1 MDIDK
6 TNPVLYPIQSPLLR
20 MVYLRP
26 SSRARQEER
35 TCMLYHYT
43 DFAAFDGIIR
53 CAELRLNN
61 ILNMND
67 ASEMTLF
74 MNGICKAVINKLR
87 PECDSDKLLEAR
99 NFFIK
104 EMEQEFNY
112 SAYAACFSRYR
123 DDASQW
129 ERYGHLGQGVC
140 ISFHEALMKK
150 MVGGVVS
157 LQEVYYQ
164 EDMRGHHLV
173 DDFYRVIK
181 DTESL
186 SMEIPKLRS
195 LMSDAW
201 VESAAFKH
209 PSFANEKE
217 FRLVVSP
224 FVSNDFA
231 VEPKYHV
238 AKGRIKK
245 YYPLDLNRMCGKLG
259 MHLSDLVGEIIIGP
273 TSSQS
278 LPVLQDYLT
287 DCGLNILKDK
297 ISMSDC
303 PLRKPTS

>member
-1 MDIDK
+1 
-6 TNPVLYPIQSPLLR
+6 
-20 MVYLRP
+20 
-26 SSRARQEER
+26 
-35 TCMLYHYT
+35 MLYHYT
-43 DFAAFDGIIR
+43 DFTAFDGIIR
-53 CAELRLNN
+53 CGELRLNN

-74 MNGICKAVINKLR
+74 MNGICKAVIERLRADGNLEKLR
-87 PECDSDKLLEAR
+87 EAQ
-99 NFFIK
+99 NFFIR

-123 DDASQW
+123 DDAAQW

-140 ISFHEALMKK
+140 IAFHQSLMKK

-164 EDMRGHHLV
+164 ADMREHHLV
-173 DDFYRVIK
+173 DAFYRVFK
-181 DTESL
+181 GGESSENMSL
-186 SMEIPKLRS
+186 LQT

-209 PSFANEKE
+209 PSFAHERE
-217 FRLVVSP
+217 FRLVISP
-224 FVSNDFA
+224 FISNDFA

-238 AKGRIKK
+238 ARGRIKK
-245 YYPLDLNRMCGKLG
+245 YYPLDLNRMCGKLNL
-259 MHLSDLVGEIIIGP
+259 HLSDLVGEIIIGP

-278 LPVLQDYLT
+278 LPILQDYLEA
-287 DCGLNILKDK
+287 CGLNILKSK
-297 ISMSDC
+297 VTMSDC